1 MTILINIDDFLFQL
15 FPETNKDIAQIKEKL
30 IEFYTIDNVKPEI
43 KVESDVIKIKVA
55 NNSFSGNDPIYKSL
69 ISEFEKGNLDQAKV
83 LAKDLISKNP
93 TNSEFHR
100 LLGQVYSDLG
110 ENEEGIN
117 SLIDALRWNPKNEHA
132 LTMIGNIYARHYKD
146 IETALKYYEQVVKI
160 KPSDFTAINNIGAN
174 FLQQGR
180 SEEAIPYFEK
190 ALSVN
195 DKYPFSYLGL
205 SFAYME
211 NKQFV
216 KAFEWVIEGLKKYK
230 KNDEV
235 REKLINQAFNISKSF
250 SESEIAHELVDRYK
264 SKIEKEGNRSI
275 HVKEDDAIP
284 TAAKI
289 EYAENY
295 NREEDIIK
303 FNPKFP
309 AYQHLIMHELVHLEL
324 TLEARQANENKLFIS
339 NDRNKEA
346 FIKSIIGSINNLKS
360 KNIPESSIDKIVD
373 DLFHG
378 LNSQIFNSAPDLFI
392 EDRLSKKFPEIRML
406 QFISLQ
412 NMINQGIH
420 ATTNKDIIELTG
432 PWIISASKTLNLLN
446 ALQYKEF
453 FNIDLL
459 SKFKASN
466 SVLKQAQ
473 TLYDEFLEYRDD
485 KKPGEEFELI
495 QHWAEDLKLDK
506 NFQIVDEKEYRKND
520 SDKGRYADDILDKI
534 ISDPYDLESDH
545 DQEMQTFLANQE
557 KLGLNKAVIMYMVE
571 ALNYFEDIKESKIK
585 EIAQEIA
592 MQGAQGYNPELKYK
606 LNKIPNKTFTGYQI
620 LAFYYVS
627 WAIAI
632 PELLNKLQLP
642 FNKEYEVAL
651 KIHIG
656 RLQ

>member
-15 FPETNKDIAQIKEKL
+15 FPETNKDITQIKEKL
-30 IEFYTIDNVKPEI
+30 IEFYTIDDVKPEVKI
-43 KVESDVIKIKVA
+43 ESDVIKIKVA
-55 NNSFSGNDPIYKSL
+55 NNNFSGNDPIYKRL
-69 ISEFEKGNLDQAKV
+69 ISEFEKGNLEQAKV
-83 LAKDLISKNP
+83 LAKDLITKHP

-146 IETALKYYEQVVKI
+146 IETALKYYEQVVSI
-160 KPSDFTAINNIGAN
+160 NPTDYTAINNIGAN

-195 DKYPFSYLGL
+195 DKYPLSYLGL

-211 NKQFV
+211 GEQFA
-216 KAFEWVIEGLKKYK
+216 KAFEWVIEGLKKYT

-235 REKLINQAFNISKSF
+235 RRKLIDQAFNISKSF
-250 SESEIAHELVDRYK
+250 SKSEIADELVQK
-264 SKIEKEGNRSI
+264 FKLKIEQEGERTILIEENES
-275 HVKEDDAIP
+275 IP

-295 NREEDIIK
+295 NRKEDIVK

-309 AYQHLIMHELVHLEL
+309 AFQHLIMHELMHLEL
-324 TLEARQANENKLFIS
+324 TLEARKSNQNKLFIS
-339 NDRNKEA
+339 NDSHKKA
-346 FIKSIIGSINNLKS
+346 FIETIESTIKNLKRR
-360 KNIPESSIDKIVD
+360 NIPSSGIDEIVDGIVD

-392 EDRLSKKFPEIRML
+392 EDRLSKSYPEIKIL

-412 NMINQGIH
+412 NLINQGIQ
-420 ATTNKDIIELTG
+420 AVTNKDIVELTG
-432 PWIISASKTLNLLN
+432 PWVVSTSKVLNLLN
-446 ALQYKEF
+446 AIQFKELF
-453 FNIDLL
+453 GIDLIA
-459 SKFKASN
+459 KFNASQSELN
-466 SVLKQAQ
+466 QAK

-495 QHWAEDLKLDK
+495 QHWAEDLQLDK
-506 NFQIVDEKEYRKND
+506 NFQIVDENQYRNKQVKKD
-520 SDKGRYADDILDKI
+520 DYADDILNKI

-571 ALNYFEDIKESKIK
+571 ALNYFENIEKSKIK

-632 PELLNKLQLP
+632 PELLDKLQLP
-642 FNKEYEVAL
+642 FDKEYEVAL
-651 KIHIG
+651 QLIK
-656 RLQ
+656 

>member
-1 MTILINIDDFLFQL
+1 
-15 FPETNKDIAQIKEKL
+15 
-30 IEFYTIDNVKPEI
+30 
-43 KVESDVIKIKVA
+43 
-55 NNSFSGNDPIYKSL
+55 
-69 ISEFEKGNLDQAKV
+69 
-83 LAKDLISKNP
+83 
-93 TNSEFHR
+93 
-100 LLGQVYSDLG
+100 
-110 ENEEGIN
+110 
-117 SLIDALRWNPKNEHA
+117 
-132 LTMIGNIYARHYKD
+132 MIGNIYARHYKYND
-146 IETALKYYEQVVKI
+146 TALKYYEQVVKI
-160 KPSDFTAINNIGAN
+160 KPSDSTAINNIGAN

-190 ALSVN
+190 ALSIN

-216 KAFEWVIEGLKKYK
+216 KAFEWVIEGLKKYN

-275 HVKEDDAIP
+275 HVKEDDTIP

-295 NREEDIIK
+295 NRKEDVIK

-346 FIKSIIGSINNLKS
+346 FIKSIIDSINNLKS
-360 KNIPESSIDKIVD
+360 KNIPASSIDKIVD

-392 EDRLSKKFPEIRML
+392 EDRLSKRYPEIKIL

-412 NMINQGIH
+412 NLINQGIQ
-420 ATTNKDIIELTG
+420 AVTNKDIVELTG
-432 PWIISASKTLNLLN
+432 PWVVSTSKVLNLLN
-446 ALQYKEF
+446 AIQFKELF
-453 FNIDLL
+453 GIDLIA
-459 SKFKASN
+459 KFNASQSELN
-466 SVLKQAQ
+466 QAK
-473 TLYDEFLEYRDD
+473 TLYDEFLEYRYD

-495 QHWAEDLKLDK
+495 QHWAEDLQLDK
-506 NFQIVDEKEYRKND
+506 NFQIVDENQYRNKQVKKD
-520 SDKGRYADDILDKI
+520 DYANDILDKI
-534 ISDPYDLESDH
+534 INDPYDLESDH
-545 DQEMQTFLANQE
+545 DQEMQTFLDNQE

-571 ALNYFEDIKESKIK
+571 ALNYFENLEKSKIK
-585 EIAQEIA
+585 
-592 MQGAQGYNPELKYK
+592 
-606 LNKIPNKTFTGYQI
+606 
-620 LAFYYVS
+620 
-627 WAIAI
+627 
-632 PELLNKLQLP
+632 
-642 FNKEYEVAL
+642 
-651 KIHIG
+651 
-656 RLQ
+656 